1 MRKIVIILSVCAVV
15 ALAVAGVLLYDR
27 SAAKKHFTKCKEQ
40 FARFTMVKTVTD
52 EVDSYRCTVKLS
64 TEEWKSLREELVAS
78 GWWGSKLD
86 EARKKEYAEHTSIFF
101 SAEESEG
108 LTEVMHMHDDQD
120 FLLLGRYY
128 EKNLYI
134 VEGTAEVLLG
144 VELYMH
150 PGNVK

>member
-1 MRKIVIILSVCAVV
+1 
-15 ALAVAGVLLYDR
+15 
-27 SAAKKHFTKCKEQ
+27 
-40 FARFTMVKTVTD
+40 MVKTVTD

-86 EARKKEYAEHTSIFF
+86 EARKKEYAEHTSTFF